1 LRRINRLNVI
11 SKHQNVVD
19 DTDLDEEEANDI
31 MDGQLLINLV
41 GIVSEVDL
49 NEAMLSSLYDLQASG
64 QKSKSSSNKKLNK
77 RVKVSKPPIV
87 SQ

>member
-1 LRRINRLNVI
+1 MIYKHLAENLN
-11 SKHQNVVD
+11 
-19 DTDLDEEEANDI
+19 LAEEEANVT

-49 NEAMLSSLYDLQASG
+49 NEVMLSSLYDLQASG
-64 QKSKSSSNKKLNK
+64 RKSKSSSNKKLKK
-77 RVKVSKPPIV
+77 RVKVSKPQIV